1 MLSKEFIAAVNK
13 FGNTQNFR
21 HYSENRDMFQE
32 LEELKEMVKTYQEY
46 PDDVQYTLLSMIVD
60 DIQKRI
66 VAANYRANLVKA
78 GYQIHEIK
86 NIMRG
91 VGYVVD

>member
-1 MLSKEFIAAVNK
+1 
-13 FGNTQNFR
+13 
-21 HYSENRDMFQE
+21 
-32 LEELKEMVKTYQEY
+32 VKGYQEH
-46 PDDVQYTLLSMIVD
+46 PDDVGYSLLSVIVD
-60 DIQKRI
+60 DIEKRI

>member
-1 MLSKEFIAAVNK
+1 MLSSEFMAAVNE

-21 HYSENRDMFQE
+21 HFSENRDMFHE
-32 LEELKEMVKTYQEY
+32 LEELKEMVKGYQEH
-46 PDDVQYTLLSMIVD
+46 PDDVRYSLLSVIVD
-60 DIQKRI
+60 DIEKRI